1 MIPFI
6 YWYIYE
12 VWTCSIVVAFY
23 LAKQGNVLQ
32 MVLLV
37 HCQILLLDTD
47 SKVAGQG
54 NGQGEHQL
62 TCTIQLYELVAIRA
76 NSLFKKN
83 KGTRALK
90 VHTLK
95 NNYI

>member
-1 MIPFI
+1 
-6 YWYIYE
+6 
-12 VWTCSIVVAFY
+12 
-23 LAKQGNVLQ
+23 

-47 SKVAGQG
+47 SKVAGQDK
-54 NGQGEHQL
+54 GQGEHRL

-83 KGTRALK
+83 KEHVL
-90 VHTLK
+90 
-95 NNYI
+95 